1 MSSIDQITVNV
12 TDATFAL
19 PVEELSTPLILV
31 TDKAIDYAEYTS
43 LADVVTALSA
53 AEVYSTGYATTSAYL
68 IAQTL
73 FAQSPRCGKVAIYGL
88 ASTVNE
94 TVTTALTGL
103 VADEDTN
110 GWYTLIL
117 ADYLEALAV
126 AIDAWVDTQLKLFA
140 TRADV
145 TSLPTGFDSD
155 RSILFATGTENNYPD
170 AAIVGRAGGY
180 EAGSFGWANKEVNTA
195 TADGF
200 TSSERAVLAAAN
212 INYLIGGVGSG
223 VFVQVGKTAG
233 GKIIESMRGRD
244 WVKSTLIN
252 DLFAL
257 QANTQKLTFSDESI
271 DAIKATAYGVL
282 TEAVDRNII
291 LVENGVPTFSGDF
304 PTASEVAPGDKT
316 AGIYRFSLTYTEAGE
331 VISLVINL
339 KIE

>member
-19 PVEELSTPLILV
+19 PVEELSTPLILA
-31 TDKAIDYAEYTS
+31 TDKAIAYAEYAS
-43 LADVVTALSA
+43 LADVVTALSNESIYGTA
-53 AEVYSTGYATTSAYL
+53 YATKSAYL
-68 IAQTL
+68 IAQTI

-88 ASTVNE
+88 ASTDSS
-94 TVTTALTGL
+94 TVTTALTAL

-126 AIDAWVDTQLKLFA
+126 AIDAWVGTQLKLFA

-145 TSLPTGFDSD
+145 TALPSGFDSD
-155 RSILFATGTENNYPD
+155 RSILFATGTANNYPD
-170 AAIVGRAGGY
+170 AAIIGLVGGY
-180 EAGSFGWANKEVNTA
+180 EAGSVGWANKPVSGA

-200 TSSERAVLAAAN
+200 TSSERAVLLAAK
-212 INYLIGGVGSG
+212 INYLIGVGDG

-233 GKIIESMRGRD
+233 GKIIESIRGRD
-244 WVKSTLIN
+244 WVKLTLIN
-252 DLFAL
+252 GLFAL
-257 QANTQKLTFSDESI
+257 QATTQKLTFSDDSI

-282 TEAVDRNII
+282 TEAVGRNII
-291 LVENGVPTFSGDF
+291 LVENGIPQFSGSF
-304 PTASEVAPGDKT
+304 PTVSQIAPGDKT

-331 VISLVINL
+331 VISIVVNL